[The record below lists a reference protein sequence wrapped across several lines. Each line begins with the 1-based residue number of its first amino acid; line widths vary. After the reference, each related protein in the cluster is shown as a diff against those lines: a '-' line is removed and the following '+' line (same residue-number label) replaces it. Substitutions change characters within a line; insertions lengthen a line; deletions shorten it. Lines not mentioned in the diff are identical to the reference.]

1 MAESGSVLDQDTV
14 AAGQLALAAKRR
26 EVERTRLQDYK
37 SVREYKRAI
46 ARFDADE
53 VELDA
58 EVEHEA
64 QFQQALN
71 D

>member
-1 MAESGSVLDQDTV
+1 MVESGSVLDQDTV

-26 EVERTRLQDYK
+26 EVEAQ
-37 SVREYKRAI
+37 YKRAI